1 MTNWKLYTRYTA
13 MNVKGTLQYSTWP
26 ISILTTAVNSTVDFL
41 GMMILFRRFGTIG
54 TWTSYHVLLLYGL
67 ASTSFGFAEWLSRGY
82 DIFPWHVSSGSF
94 DRILLRPRNTFLQV
108 MGQKFEFQRFGRT
121 AVGLGC
127 TVYAIINLGSK
138 LNILTIGALLGAIL
152 GGWFVYTGIF
162 MMLSALSFWTMQP
175 LDIMYIFTNAT
186 LQYAQIPLP
195 LLGRTVQRFLTFVL
209 PLGLCYYYPAMLLS
223 GALDYPAWV
232 GFMALP
238 GGILFFLLSLFIWMF
253 GVRHYHSSGS

>member
-13 MNVKGTLQYSTWP
+13 INVKSTLQYCTWP
-26 ISILTTAVNSTVDFL
+26 ISILTTIVNGTVDFL
-41 GMMILFRRFGTIG
+41 GMMILFSRFGSIG
-54 TWTSYHVLLLYGL
+54 TWTPYHVLLLYGL
-67 ASTSFGFAEWLSRGY
+67 ASTSFGFAEWFSRGY

-108 MGQKFEFQRFGRT
+108 MGQKFEFQRFGRA

-127 TVYAIINLGSK
+127 TAYAVINLGCK
-138 LNILTIGALLGAIL
+138 LSLLTIGALLGAIL
-152 GGWFVYTGIF
+152 GGWLVYTGIF

-195 LLGRTVQRFLTFVL
+195 LLGNIVQRFLTFIL

-223 GALDYPAWV
+223 GASDHPVWV
-232 GFMALP
+232 GLMALP
-238 GGILFFLLSLFIWMF
+238 GGILFFLLSLFIWKF
-253 GVRHYHSSGS
+253 GVNHYHSSGS